1 MFLHWQ
7 SLRYE
12 TTTLF
17 DFDFV
22 QNSTPAGPAAPSV
35 TLPTV
40 QTGTV
45 AYLFEFAQSYSTVP
59 STPSHPGWT
68 LITNLGQQPT
78 GDTGCRISAYYK
90 ILTSGDS
97 GSVITGIDPTPGD
110 DSSGGSS
117 SIIIVLSK
125 PTQTVTSVTNTN
137 IQTDIIDLAFPTN
150 VPVPD
155 QTLAMSTAVK
165 PSIAF
170 AFSDELA
177 MYYTGSQ
184 TPSLTVETSYRGK
197 LFVFNLRDGDTSFDN
212 VISIQSGLWR
222 KALTTFISRI
232 Q

>member
-7 SLRYE
+7 PSRYE

-22 QNSTPAGPAAPSV
+22 ENSTATGPAAPSV
-35 TLPTV
+35 TIPTV

-45 AYLFEFAQSYSTVP
+45 AYLFEFAQTYSGIP
-59 STPSHPGWT
+59 SSPSHPGWT
-68 LITNLGQQPT
+68 LITNLGQQAV

-90 ILTSGDS
+90 ILSSGDS

-110 DSSGGSS
+110 DSSGGNS
-117 SIIIVLSK
+117 SIIIVFSK
-125 PTQTVTSVTNTN
+125 PSQTVTSVTNVN
-137 IQTDIIDLAFPTN
+137 LQTDIIDQQFPTN
-150 VPVPD
+150 IPVPD

-170 AFSDELA
+170 AFSDEGA

-184 TPSLTVETSYRGK
+184 TPNLTVETDYRGK
-197 LFVFNLRDGDTSFDN
+197 LFVFNLRPGETSFDN
-212 VISIQSGLWR
+212 IISIQSGLWR
-222 KALTTFISRI
+222 RALTTFISRI
-232 Q
+232 E